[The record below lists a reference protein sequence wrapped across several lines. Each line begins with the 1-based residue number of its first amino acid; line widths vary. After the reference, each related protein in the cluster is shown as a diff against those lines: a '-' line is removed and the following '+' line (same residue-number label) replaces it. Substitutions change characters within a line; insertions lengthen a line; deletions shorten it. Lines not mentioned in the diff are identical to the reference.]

1 MTRSCAPDE
10 KVTDVIR
17 SPACACTC
25 VCAIDH
31 GCPAGLGCLTALDS
45 RGRCQEPAGQFWGA
59 GGTRRVWFG
68 LVCFAPLRFAMLCC
82 RSASPRTSPQ
92 APVTSQRG
100 CAAPGVRCDVIQAL
114 CAARRPMAGSG

>member
-68 LVCFAPLRFAMLCC
+68 LVWFVSLRSALLCFAVAPHL
-82 RSASPRTSPQ
+82 SASPRD
-92 APVTSQRG
+92 VTARLCG
-100 CAAPGVRCDVIQAL
+100 FGGAL
-114 CAARRPMAGSG
+114 

>member
-68 LVCFAPLRFAMLCC
+68 LFRSAPLCYALL
-82 RSASPRTSPQ
+82 SLRTSPQ

-100 CAAPGVRCDVIQAL
+100 CAASGVRCDVIQAL

>member
-31 GCPAGLGCLTALDS
+31 RCPAGLGCLTALDS
-45 RGRCQEPAGQFWGA
+45 RARCQEPAGQFWGA
-59 GGTRRVWFG
+59 GGTRRVWFV
-68 LVCFAPLRFAMLCC
+68 LFRSAPLCFALLSLRVAAYL
-82 RSASPRTSPQ
+82 SASPRD
-92 APVTSQRG
+92 VTAR
-100 CAAPGVRCDVIQAL
+100 L
-114 CAARRPMAGSG
+114 CGSGGAL